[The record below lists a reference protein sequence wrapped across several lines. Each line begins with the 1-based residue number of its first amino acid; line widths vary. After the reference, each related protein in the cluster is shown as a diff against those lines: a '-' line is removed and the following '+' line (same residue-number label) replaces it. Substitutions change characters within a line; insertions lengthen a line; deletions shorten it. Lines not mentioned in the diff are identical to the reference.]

1 MGYKYPSEEGGETDE
16 KEKDKRKSVQ
26 YWDRWNE
33 EMEDTVD
40 RYQVVL
46 KRDYNPDTKGI
57 YIIDPPE
64 QYKEISFENI
74 TPSRRVRSIT
84 IRSFHIEGI
93 HGLEALKNWPELW
106 GLDIVINPIRK
117 LDLAPLIEN
126 KNLRCIN
133 LGYNML
139 ESLNLEF
146 VKELTSLKILRL
158 NHNQLTNLDLR
169 PLATCTSLEQL
180 SVETNNIKRLELQG
194 ALENKPKLRTIEL
207 GPGIPW
213 AVEGAYAEWW
223 QNKKR
228 TKDKRQPK
236 EGGIQEVIVPAAPKN
251 SNPDLKILYNAEGR
265 ESAWFPDPPRIT
277 FAKDSG
283 EWEINEEK
291 QRGVITIAKS

>member
-93 HGLEALKNWPELW
+93 EL
-106 GLDIVINPIRK
+106 PHR
-117 LDLAPLIEN
+117 
-126 KNLRCIN
+126 R
-133 LGYNML
+133 
-139 ESLNLEF
+139 
-146 VKELTSLKILRL
+146 
-158 NHNQLTNLDLR
+158 DLR
-169 PLATCTSLEQL
+169 TGSPEKLARAVGLGHSYQSNSEIRFST
-180 SVETNNIKRLELQG
+180 TNRK
-194 ALENKPKLRTIEL
+194 
-207 GPGIPW
+207 
-213 AVEGAYAEWW
+213 
-223 QNKKR
+223 
-228 TKDKRQPK
+228 
-236 EGGIQEVIVPAAPKN
+236 
-251 SNPDLKILYNAEGR
+251 
-265 ESAWFPDPPRIT
+265 
-277 FAKDSG
+277 
-283 EWEINEEK
+283 
-291 QRGVITIAKS
+291 